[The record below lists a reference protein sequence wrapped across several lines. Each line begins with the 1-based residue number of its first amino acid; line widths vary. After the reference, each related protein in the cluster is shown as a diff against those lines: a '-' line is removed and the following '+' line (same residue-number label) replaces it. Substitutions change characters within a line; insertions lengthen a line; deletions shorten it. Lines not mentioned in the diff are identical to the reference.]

1 MSLSTWFSGLF
12 SQRGK
17 TSAIYQ
23 RGMKKAHAQD
33 LAGAIADY
41 TAVVEDRESPP
52 DLKAMALFNRAL
64 VYSLQKKFDEANA
77 DLERVQ
83 AIPQAPANLKDAT
96 REKLERIRKEQDRR
110 R

>member
-17 TSAIYQ
+17 AAALYQ
-23 RGMKKAHAQD
+23 SGMKKAHAQD

-41 TAVVEDRESPP
+41 TAVVDNSESPH

-64 VYSLQKKFDEANA
+64 VYSLQKKSDEAKV
-77 DLERVQ
+77 DLEGVL
-83 AIPQAPANLKDAT
+83 AIPQAPTNLKDAALQ
-96 REKLERIRKEQDRR
+96 RIERIRKRTSDA
-110 R
+110 